1 MKLPSLKGRT
11 LHETL
16 FDPRQFRLQVK
27 KSFNESSKQSF
38 AGQAPGVF
46 VGRYGYPNVR
56 IGLLATEEDKSHD
69 NPLSWVRHQTP
80 LKDIVSLRSGLV
92 NANQKAHV
100 KIASL
105 QTRKLK
111 DLSQEAA
118 MAVRPV
124 DMDVDLDRK
133 PQFRLN
139 LNDESMPHGPD
150 ARLQKA
156 ALTSNP
162 KVPRAVDK
170 VVSDTDLKASAGLG
184 SLWKRGYGEHH
195 LSKLLSSATL
205 GQKLERRFVP
215 TRWGITAV
223 DDTVGKQ
230 LRGQLQDYQEADFQ
244 ACFGGYMGN
253 YYLVLLYPQ
262 PWSFELFENYAGGK
276 GPVEL
281 STWYTDYEGVRGRK
295 HYADRTAGG
304 YYASR
309 LAALESLAHRKR
321 KAGVLSLRFIT
332 DEYWAPLGVW
342 VVREASRA
350 AFSGKPLTFS
360 SAELMERYAIELV
373 RKRFGAD
380 LRPVL
385 EASKLRSERKSQTTL
400 AHFS

>member
-1 MKLPSLKGRT
+1 MRLPPLKGRT

-16 FDPRQFRLQVK
+16 FDPQQFRLQVK
-27 KSFNESSKQSF
+27 KSFNASSKQSF

-56 IGLLATEEDKSHD
+56 IGLLATEEDQSHD

-100 KIASL
+100 KLASL

-111 DLSQEAA
+111 DISQEAA

-133 PQFRLN
+133 PQFRLT

-184 SLWKRGYGEHH
+184 TLWKRGYGEHH

-230 LRGQLQDYQEADFQ
+230 LRKQLQDYQEADFQ
-244 ACFGGYMGN
+244 AYFGGYMGN

-262 PWSFELFENYAGGK
+262 PWSFELFENYAGGS
-276 GPVEL
+276 GPVKL
-281 STWYTDYEGVRGRK
+281 STWYTDYESVRGRK
-295 HYADRTAGG
+295 HYAERTAGG

-309 LAALESLAHRKR
+309 LAALETLAQKKR
-321 KAGVLSLRFIT
+321 KAGVLALRFIT

-350 AFSGKPLTFS
+350 AFGNKPLTFG
-360 SAELMERYAIELV
+360 SAELMERYAMDLV

-380 LRPVL
+380 LSPVL
-385 EASKLRSERKSQTTL
+385 GASRLRSERRSQTTL
-400 AHFS
+400 TGFG